1 MPAAANETD
10 TQEVTGIFCG
20 ANNTSIL
27 CLPMSVSRQKNGS
40 APGHANIG
48 YCHLGNHGAGR
59 INEILG
65 GGGLNSKLPSI
76 CLEGNSMTPPE
87 GTILFSFLPA
97 SLFISSDPLGAF

>member
-48 YCHLGNHGAGR
+48 YCHLGNHCDGAGR
-59 INEILG
+59 IKEIFG
-65 GGGLNSKLPSI
+65 GGGINEISGRGSK
-76 CLEGNSMTPPE
+76 
-87 GTILFSFLPA
+87 
-97 SLFISSDPLGAF
+97 